1 MCDDREMGFG
11 QPSGPPASARQVNEL
26 LALLLEAGYRDFR
39 DARGPMGLS
48 QRQAG
53 GRFTRAEAD
62 TFIEQLLA
70 TGPEGA
76 TGAGDGDGDGRPV
89 PRRGPVSGTERR
101 RAEQVSS
108 LRQVPPELLA
118 AELQRQGWIVMAP

>member
-1 MCDDREMGFG
+1 MGFG

-26 LALLLEAGYRDFR
+26 LALLIEAGYRDFR
-39 DARGPMGLS
+39 DARGPMGFS

-62 TFIEQLLA
+62 AFVEQLLA
-70 TGPEGA
+70 DPEGA
-76 TGAGDGDGDGRPV
+76 DGDDGGGDDARA
-89 PRRGPVSGTERR
+89 PRRGPVSAAERR
-101 RAEQVSS
+101 RAEQISS
-108 LRQVPPELLA
+108 IRQVPPELLA